1 VPLIF
6 ILKVVYINL
15 KYYNNKSRGE
25 KMSIIKLINNE
36 QAQKLI
42 KDSKELLIIDVR
54 KFSEFKKSRI
64 VNSKNIP
71 VDELEWELEELE
83 DFKDKPILVYCK
95 VGAKSSVACAML
107 EEEGFK
113 KLYNLRGGI
122 LDYTGAIE

>member
-1 VPLIF
+1 MSKI
-6 ILKVVYINL
+6 
-15 KYYNNKSRGE
+15 KS
-25 KMSIIKLINNE
+25 INNE

-42 KDSKELLIIDVR
+42 KDNKELLILDVR
-54 KFSEFKKSRI
+54 RPNEVKESKI
-64 VNSKNIP
+64 TNSINIP
-71 VDELEWELEELE
+71 LDELEWELEEIE
-83 DFKDKPILVYCK
+83 EYKEKPILVYCK